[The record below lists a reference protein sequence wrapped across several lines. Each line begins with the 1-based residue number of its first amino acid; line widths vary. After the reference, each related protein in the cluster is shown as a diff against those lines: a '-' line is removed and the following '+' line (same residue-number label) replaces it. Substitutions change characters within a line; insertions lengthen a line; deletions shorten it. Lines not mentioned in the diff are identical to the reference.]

1 MERMA
6 NFFKSMKLKMMP
18 MIPKTITTAYI
29 DHAHAAEYCLKE
41 YKQYGEYV
49 PIIKKKILQAPYKII

>member
-49 PIIKKKILQAPYKII
+49 PIIKKKILQ